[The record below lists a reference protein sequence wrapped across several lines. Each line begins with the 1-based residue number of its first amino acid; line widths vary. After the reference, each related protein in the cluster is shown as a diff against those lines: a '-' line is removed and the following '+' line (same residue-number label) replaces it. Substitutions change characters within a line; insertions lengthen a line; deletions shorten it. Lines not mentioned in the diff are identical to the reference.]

1 MELETR
7 LVCIVAE
14 QEEAEVLGVCM
25 VEVPEMEEEAAVGLL
40 EEQED
45 SAAAGRGC
53 MRRCLRMTCNYPRRE
68 LS

>member
-14 QEEAEVLGVCM
+14 QEAEVLGVCM
-25 VEVPEMEEEAAVGLL
+25 VEVLEMEEEAAVGLL

-45 SAAAGRGC
+45 SAAAVLNEDVCDGV
-53 MRRCLRMTCNYPRRE
+53 
-68 LS
+68 